1 MNIRILLGT
10 FIIVLINKL
19 NGRFLLVNVGD
30 PDVDD
35 DDRHVIGDPD
45 VDDDDRHRI
54 GDPDVDDDYDRPRI
68 GNPDV
73 DDDYDR
79 PRMGKIKIG
88 KKSKRKEAMI
98 T

>member
-10 FIIVLINKL
+10 LIIVLINKL

-35 DDRHVIGDPD
+35 DDRQRIGDPD
-45 VDDDDRHRI
+45 VDDDDRHKI
-54 GDPDVDDDYDRPRI
+54 GDPA
-68 GNPDV
+68 V

-79 PRMGKIKIG
+79 PRMGKIEIG
-88 KKSKRKEAMI
+88 KNLKRKEAI
-98 T
+98 IA

>member
-1 MNIRILLGT
+1 MNIRILLGI

-35 DDRHVIGDPD
+35 DN
-45 VDDDDRHRI
+45 RHRI
-54 GDPDVDDDYDRPRI
+54 GDPDVDDDNDRPE
-68 GNPDV
+68 
-73 DDDYDR
+73 
-79 PRMGKIKIG
+79 MGKIEIG
-88 KKSKRKEAMI
+88 KNLKRKQANI